1 MSISAYADLFSD
13 LASASRHVDHY
24 EGLSDEQRQA
34 VRARHTG
41 LIVVS
46 ACPGS
51 GKTRVL
57 TERVQDLL
65 RAGVPSGEILVCTFT
80 RSAATELKDRL
91 ARTSNSAECVAIGT
105 LHGHAWR
112 LTGGRSAHAGKSLM
126 SEDDLPWVAQA
137 LRDAMP
143 AFEGLSDRE
152 LVRQAEL
159 SRERMDNPELGE
171 LFSQVLASANLLDF
185 SFILESLKGN
195 VRRRYRHVLV
205 DEAQDLSALQLDL
218 VRELT
223 HPKGGSLFLCG
234 DDDQSLYGFR
244 GTQAGLLADLARTPG
259 CLHLSLSKNYR
270 STSIVVS
277 HANAVIRNNK
287 HRLPLVINPHRQDT
301 GEVGARVFQTQD
313 QEIQACHD
321 WLLGCQNAVV
331 LGRTREVLE
340 PFAQSGLATAT
351 IHESKGREWNSV
363 WLTGLELGRLPH
375 VLGNMEEE
383 RRLMYVGMTRARDR
397 LFMASAH
404 FRNTDRELR
413 PSDFLFE
420 AGGF

>member
-1 MSISAYADLFSD
+1 MSVSAYAELFSD
-13 LASASRHVDHY
+13 LASASHPVDHY
-24 EGLSDEQRQA
+24 EGLSDEQREA
-34 VRARHTG
+34 VRARHSG

-65 RAGVPSGEILVCTFT
+65 RAGVPPAEILVCTFT
-80 RSAATELKDRL
+80 RSAAAELKDRL
-91 ARTSNSAECVAIGT
+91 GRNVRTTEGLAIGT

-112 LTGGRSAHAGKSLM
+112 LTGGRSAHAGKNLM

-137 LRDAMP
+137 LREGIP
-143 AFEGLSDRE
+143 ALEGLSDRE

-171 LFSQVLASANLLDF
+171 LFSSVLAKASLLDF
-185 SFILESLKGN
+185 SAILESLKGK
-195 VRRRYRHVLV
+195 VRKRYRHVLV

-218 VRELT
+218 VQELT
-223 HPKGGSLFLCG
+223 HPKTGSLFLCG

-244 GTQAGLLADLARTPG
+244 GTQAGVLAHLAQAPT
-259 CLHLSLSKNYR
+259 CKHLSLSMNYR
-270 STSIVVS
+270 SAAVVVA

-287 HRLPLVINPHRQDT
+287 NRLPLEINPHRKEA
-301 GEVGARVFQTQD
+301 GEVTARVFQTQELEL
-313 QEIQACHD
+313 QVCHD
-321 WLLGCQNAVV
+321 WFLGCENGVV

-340 PFAQSGLATAT
+340 PFAKSGLATAT
-351 IHESKGREWNSV
+351 IHESKGREWKSV

-375 VLGNMEEE
+375 VLGNKEEE

-397 LFMASAH
+397 LFMASAR
-404 FRNTDRELR
+404 FRNSERELR